1 MHKAFVAGA
10 TGYTGR
16 AVVKTL
22 RAKGIE
28 TVAHVRPGSSGRAES
43 QRAFEALGATVDAT
57 PWEPEAMTATLAAH
71 EATLVFALLGTTRR
85 RGKEAAKRGLHETY
99 ETIDYGLSALLLGA
113 ASQSPHQPKYIYLSS
128 MGVSAG
134 TRNQY
139 LAVRYRLEEELKA
152 SGLPYVIARPSFI
165 TGDDRTEAR
174 PGERVGAAVA
184 DTLLGIAGAFGAKS
198 LEAKYQSQTAA
209 DLAAALVTLALD
221 ERPRIVA
228 ESDVLRRLVD

>member
-16 AVVKTL
+16 AVVETL

-28 TVAHVRPGSSGRAES
+28 TVAHVRPGSSGRQES
-43 QRAFEALGATVDAT
+43 QRRFEALGATVDGT
-57 PWEPEAMTATLAAH
+57 PWEPESMA
-71 EATLVFALLGTTRR
+71 ATLVAREATMVFSLLGTTRK
-85 RGKEAAKRGLHETY
+85 RGKEAAKRGGDETY

-113 ASQSPHQPKYIYLSS
+113 ASGSPRQPKFVYLSS
-128 MGVSAG
+128 MGVSSG

-139 LAVRYRLEEELKA
+139 LAVRYRLEEELKT

-165 TGDDRTEAR
+165 TGEDRPEQR

-198 LEAKYQSQTAA
+198 LEAKYQSQTASE
-209 DLAAALVTLALD
+209 LAEALVTLALD
-221 ERPRIVA
+221 PRREIVA
-228 ESDVLRRLVD
+228 ESDVLRGLVP